1 MPSENTKTILLAD
14 DDPILL
20 EMYQERLGAE
30 GFKVITVRDG
40 KAALEKAGKEKID
53 LILLDIMM
61 PKMNGL
67 DVLHELK
74 SSEKT
79 KKIPVFLLTAL
90 VQEAEKMKG
99 VTAGAED
106 YIVKSETMPGEVTDK
121 IKKAL
126 SLT

>member
-20 EMYQERLGAE
+20 EMYQERLGVD
-30 GFKVITVRDG
+30 GFKVITVHDG

-67 DVLHELK
+67 DVLRELK

-106 YIVKSETMPGEVTDK
+106 YIVKSEIMPGEVVNK
-121 IKKAL
+121 IKKIL
-126 SLT
+126 NI